1 MTKCSGKG
9 CESEGTHKVTDREG
23 IQWALLCDEH
33 NEELNASIREGSAPK
48 IMRCYVKAKG
58 GAEKAAKELSADIL
72 RSLKLWPLF
81 RKMWDKNEGGF
92 LWF

>member
-1 MTKCSGKG
+1 MTKCSWKG
-9 CESEGTHKVTDREG
+9 CESEGIHKVTDREG

-48 IMRCYVKAKG
+48 IMSCYVKAKG

-72 RSLKLWPLF
+72 CSMKVQPLF
-81 RKMWDKNEGGF
+81 RKMFDKEEEKA
-92 LWF
+92 